1 MTTFNPYVVTNVQ
14 DGFSVQSQG
23 YWQGDLLDDPAGR
36 YALSAGVVASD
47 ETLPMWGGIAV
58 YEKTAGSSTYDAV
71 QGGAAPTIG
80 RFLESMELA
89 GSKIAGFSVFN
100 GSYSLPTTPQSPV
113 PMGSPGNS
121 FNFVR
126 VGTNNRV
133 VVKCSSAVLALVGS
147 EQPAAFS
154 WDVTNQQLIPAT
166 MCAPTVNAT
175 LLNVSTN
182 GATVSYDAGTG
193 FATWNTTG
201 NVAVIII

>member
-36 YALSAGVVASD
+36 YQLSAGVVAAT

-58 YEKTAGSSTYDAV
+58 FEKTTANAV
-71 QGGAAPTIG
+71 DGGAAPLIG
-80 RFLESMELA
+80 RAASAATF
-89 GSKIAGFSVFN
+89 AGFSVFN

-126 VGTNNRV
+126 AGTKNRV
-133 VVKCSSAVLALVGS
+133 VVKAGTAILALVGTDNP
-147 EQPAAFS
+147 QTFG
-154 WDVTNQQLIPAT
+154 WDAT
-166 MCAPTVNAT
+166 AQELVASGAGDFDFDAT
-175 LLNVSTN
+175 LLAVTSN
-182 GATVSYDAGTG
+182 GATVTYDGVTG

-201 NVAVIII
+201 TVAVILI